1 MAKYSFDGA
10 AQQMHYRNDMR
21 KFPLKRNNTIM
32 YGIAEA
38 MFMAAYQQYFDDI
51 VVQ

>member
-1 MAKYSFDGA
+1 
-10 AQQMHYRNDMR
+10 
-21 KFPLKRNNTIM
+21 M

-51 VVQ
+51 VATVRWTMKRIYLLSLWLLACLVLPMKVKP